1 MVEFVSLESI
11 KTEVD
16 YSTPGWPYMAN
27 ATRITSAKIVN
38 APAPLLRASSE
49 QLGRKIWYNIGWLIM
64 QLKGERIG
72 RSTTKAFVTS
82 WDNVAFPILIGIP

>member
-49 QLGRKIWYNIGWLIM
+49 QPERKIWYNIRCDGCHMLVPC
-64 QLKGERIG
+64 Q
-72 RSTTKAFVTS
+72 STRPVM
-82 WDNVAFPILIGIP
+82 